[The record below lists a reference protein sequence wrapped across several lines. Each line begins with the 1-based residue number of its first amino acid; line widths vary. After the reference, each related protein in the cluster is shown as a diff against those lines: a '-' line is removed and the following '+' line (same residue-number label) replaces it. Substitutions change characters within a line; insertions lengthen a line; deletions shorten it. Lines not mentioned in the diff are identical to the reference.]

1 MTNSLR
7 KNYFFLKSV
16 SSIKSLPDDSLFEL
30 CFWGRSNVGKSS
42 LLNSI
47 TKFKLANVSKTPGR
61 TYTLNFFE
69 KDKSFRLVD
78 FPGYGYAKRSKIDIY
93 NWNKLILNYF
103 EIRKNIGTVFLLV
116 DSRHGVKKI
125 DEEALKIL
133 HTFNI
138 KNTLVLT
145 KIDKTKDAELN
156 ICMGKIK
163 CLRKNFSSTS
173 EKVFLTSS
181 KKNLGIK
188 EINNEIIRI
197 LS

>member
-1 MTNSLR
+1 MANRLR

-16 SSIKSLPDDSLFEL
+16 SSIKNLPDNSLFEF

-47 TKFKLANVSKTPGR
+47 TNFKLANVSKTPGR

-93 NWNKLILNYF
+93 NWNKLILNYL
-103 EIRKNIGTVFLLV
+103 EIRKNIGSIFLLI
-116 DSRHGVKKI
+116 DSRHGFKQI
-125 DEEALKIL
+125 DKEALKIL
-133 HTFNI
+133 NTFNI
-138 KNTLVLT
+138 KNNVVLT
-145 KIDKTKDAELN
+145 KIDKVKNTDLAL
-156 ICMGKIK
+156 CLDKIT
-163 CLRKNFSSTS
+163 CLRKKFTSSS

-188 EINNEIIRI
+188 EINQEIVKI

>member
-1 MTNSLR
+1 MINILR
-7 KNYFFLKSV
+7 KKFFFLKSV
-16 SSIKSLPDDSLFEL
+16 SSIKNLPDNSLFEF

-47 TKFKLANVSKTPGR
+47 TNFKLANVSKTPGR
-61 TYTLNFFE
+61 TYTINFFE

-93 NWNKLILNYF
+93 NWNKLILNYL
-103 EIRKNIGTVFLLV
+103 EIRKNIGSIFLLI
-116 DSRHGVKKI
+116 DSRHGFKKI

-133 HTFNI
+133 NTFNI
-138 KNTLVLT
+138 KNILVLT
-145 KIDKTKDAELN
+145 KIDKVQNAELAKRLDKMN
-156 ICMGKIK
+156 H
-163 CLRKNFSSTS
+163 LRKKLKTS
-173 EKVFLTSS
+173 NDKVFLTSS

-188 EINNEIIRI
+188 EINQEIIKI

>member
-1 MTNSLR
+1 MINVLR
-7 KNYFFLKSV
+7 KKIFFLKSV
-16 SSIKSLPDDSLFEL
+16 SSIKNLPDNSLFEF

-47 TKFKLANVSKTPGR
+47 TNFKLANVSKTPGR
-61 TYTLNFFE
+61 TYTINFFE

-93 NWNKLILNYF
+93 NWNKLILNYL
-103 EIRKNIGTVFLLV
+103 EIRKNIGSIFLLI

-133 HTFNI
+133 NALNI
-138 KNTLVLT
+138 RNNLVLT
-145 KIDKTKDAELN
+145 KIDKLKDAELT
-156 ICMGKIK
+156 ICLNKIN
-163 CLRKNFSSTS
+163 CLKKKLTSIS

-181 KKNLGIK
+181 RKNLGIK
-188 EINNEIIRI
+188 EINQEITKI